1 MLLSERKN
9 LNKCGN
15 RCRTLSKKGKLIILT
30 APSGAGKSTFAK
42 RLLYEIPNLVFS
54 VSATT
59 RPPRKGETDGIEYH
73 FINKDDFEKKIEN
86 NEFVEWEKFYNGTY
100 YGTFRSDIEKL
111 RNKGYFV
118 LLDIDV
124 LGALNIKNEYGNDAL
139 GIFIKPP
146 SLEVLKKRLIKR
158 GTESDESLNIRLE
171 RAVKEI
177 EFADRFDVVVINDEL
192 ETAYEQTKKAVK
204 NFINS

>member
-59 RPPRKGETDGIEYH
+59 RSPRKGETDGIEYH
-73 FINKDDFEKKIEN
+73 FISKDDFEKKIEK

>member
-1 MLLSERKN
+1 M
-9 LNKCGN
+9 
-15 RCRTLSKKGKLIILT
+15 SKKGKLIILT

-42 RLLYEIPNLVFS
+42 RLLEEFTNLAFS

-59 RPPRKGETDGIEYH
+59 RQPRKGEENGVEYH
-73 FINKDDFEKKIEN
+73 FISRNEFETKIEK

-100 YGTFRSDIEKL
+100 YGTFRTDIEKL

-124 LGALNIKNEYGNDAL
+124 LGALNIKNEFGNDAL

-146 SLEVLKKRLIKR
+146 SLEVLKERLIKR
-158 GTESDESLNIRLE
+158 GTESDESLNIRLK

-177 EFADRFDVVVINDEL
+177 EFADRFDVVVINDVL
-192 ETAYEQTKKAVK
+192 ESAYEQTKKAVI

>member
-1 MLLSERKN
+1 
-9 LNKCGN
+9 
-15 RCRTLSKKGKLIILT
+15 LSKKGKLIILT

-59 RPPRKGETDGIEYH
+59 RSPRKGETDGIEYH
-73 FINKDDFEKKIEN
+73 FISKDDFEKKIEK

>member
-59 RPPRKGETDGIEYH
+59 RSPRKGETDGIEYH
-73 FINKDDFEKKIEN
+73 FISKDDFEKKIEN

-111 RNKGYFV
+111 RNKGYFI

>member
-1 MLLSERKN
+1 
-9 LNKCGN
+9 
-15 RCRTLSKKGKLIILT
+15 LSKKGKLIILT

-73 FINKDDFEKKIEN
+73 FISKDDFEKKIEK

>member
-73 FINKDDFEKKIEN
+73 FISKDDFEKKIEN

-192 ETAYEQTKKAVK
+192 ETAYEQTKKAVL

>member
-1 MLLSERKN
+1 
-9 LNKCGN
+9 
-15 RCRTLSKKGKLIILT
+15 LSKKGKLIILT

-42 RLLYEIPNLVFS
+42 RLLYEFPNLVFS

-59 RPPRKGETDGIEYH
+59 RKPRKGETDGIEYH
-73 FINKDDFEKKIEN
+73 FISKDEFEKKIEKG
-86 NEFVEWEKFYNGTY
+86 EFAEWEKFYNGTY

-124 LGALNIKNEYGNDAL
+124 LGALNIKNDFQNDAL

-146 SLEVLKKRLIKR
+146 SLEVLKERLIKR
-158 GTESDESLNIRLE
+158 GTETEESLGVRLA

-177 EFADRFDVVVINDEL
+177 EFADRFDVVIINDEL
-192 ETAYEQTKKAVK
+192 ESAYKQTKKAVI
-204 NFINS
+204 NFINP